1 MRDHQFVEALDTYNS
16 YLDKFDLIGVG
27 EELCRLVFDYY
38 ESAKFRLRQED
49 PKRGGKPQKDNWHEL
64 YQLEEQVRIIQRK
77 NDMEPS
83 FWTENLIRAYQKNWA
98 YEECYKYP
106 KLSEIDYIIRKM
118 CEITKK
124 VPEKLIEKSF
134 FIILQPLG
142 QMQKEVFEK
151 LRSRAAEFSVIKS

>member
-1 MRDHQFVEALDTYNS
+1 M
-16 YLDKFDLIGVG
+16 
-27 EELCRLVFDYY
+27 
-38 ESAKFRLRQED
+38 
-49 PKRGGKPQKDNWHEL
+49 
-64 YQLEEQVRIIQRK
+64 
-77 NDMEPS
+77 
-83 FWTENLIRAYQKNWA
+83 IRAYQKNWA

-151 LRSRAAEFSVIKS
+151 LRSRAAEFSVIKSQMKIEMSMDQVSAIVEDFIDRRKNSIIEHHIPW